1 MNVMQ
6 SKVNAGVLTYHCGL
20 QMWCGCGAMLNA
32 CEALSVDLSKDGK
45 LLTTVAICAKCY
57 DSKRGK
63 LRAAAK
69 SMGQTLEVI
78 DGRSLSSEARM
89 VEWKVHFTIGKRERF
104 LMKVSERVPAGKR
117 GWRKLVSHEGAWG
130 RPLRFTD
137 SADMSELAR
146 QQEWMLHGSKKSWK
160 VTHAKTGL
168 KLCSSTS
175 VAGVIQRAFA
185 ILSAQTD
192 EKLTKAFQK

>member
-6 SKVNAGVLTYHCGL
+6 SRVNANVLTHHCGR
-20 QMWCGCGAMLNA
+20 QMWCGCGALLNA

-45 LLTTVAICAKCY
+45 LLTTVAICEKCY
-57 DSKRGK
+57 NSKRGK

-69 SMGQTLEVI
+69 SNGQTLEII

-89 VEWKVHFTIGKRERF
+89 VEWRGHFTIGKRERF
-104 LMKVSERVPAGKR
+104 LMKMSERVLAGKR
-117 GWRKLVSHEGAWG
+117 GWRKLVSREGAWG
-130 RPLRFTD
+130 RPLRFKD
-137 SADMSELAR
+137 SADMAELAR
-146 QQEWMLHGSKKSWK
+146 QQEWMLHGSKQSWK

-175 VAGVIQRAFA
+175 VSGVIQRAFA
-185 ILSAQTD
+185 ILSAQTE
-192 EKLTKAFQK
+192 EKLTKAFR